1 MAIRS
6 FSHYVPT
13 EEHIE
18 MGMPPEA
25 RAQIKRYYDGTLL
38 PDQMMEAMAN
48 DCGWFPSRAVSR
60 GVESTPF
67 VGPTTAL
74 PDLAIQDQ
82 GRTFDAYDYLSA
94 NRVAGLMILKDGK
107 RLVEQYSLG
116 IDEDT
121 RWKSCSLAKSVTSTL
136 AGIAVAEGVL
146 DLDAPVTRY
155 ARVGGIYRDVSVRQ
169 LLRMASGIRWRE
181 TYEDPTS
188 DRRQLMDIQ
197 VEWEAGSIL
206 RFMESL
212 PPETPP
218 GGSWK
223 YNTGESYV
231 VSAVMEGATG
241 MNLADYLT
249 TRIWSRIGM
258 EADAYW
264 WTESE
269 GGMVVSGSGLS
280 ATMRDYARFGQFVL
294 DEGRYGDQQLLPDG
308 WNGEAGAPYY
318 IDGKRIPYGYMW
330 WIPELDDPELQG
342 TFQAEGVYGQFIHI
356 NPRKRLVVVV
366 LSARSKPSYKRRL
379 EINDDAFFAELA
391 RVL

>member
-1 MAIRS
+1 
-6 FSHYVPT
+6 
-13 EEHIE
+13 
-18 MGMPPEA
+18 MGMSPAA

-38 PDQMMEAMAN
+38 PDEMMEAMAT
-48 DCGWFPSRAVSR
+48 DCGWFPSRVVSR
-60 GVESTPF
+60 GADDVPIQGAA
-67 VGPTTAL
+67 GPL
-74 PDLAIQDQ
+74 PEMTIRDH
-82 GRTFDAYDYLSA
+82 GRTFDVYDYLSV

-107 RLVEQYSLG
+107 RVVEQYSLG
-116 IDEDT
+116 IDART
-121 RWKSCSLAKSVTSTL
+121 KWKSCSLAKSVTSTL
-136 AGIAVAEGVL
+136 AGIAVAEGLL

-155 ARVGGIYRDVSVRQ
+155 ARIGGIYTDVSVRQ
-169 LLRMASGIRWRE
+169 LLQMASGIRWRE

-188 DRRQLMDIQ
+188 DRRRLMDIQ
-197 VEWEAGSIL
+197 VEWQAGSIL

-249 TRIWSRIGM
+249 SRVWSRIGM
-258 EADAYW
+258 ESDACW

-269 GGMVVSGSGLS
+269 GGMVVSGSGMS

-294 DEGRYGDQQLLPDG
+294 DEGCVNGQQLLPPG
-308 WNGEAGAPYY
+308 WNDEAGAPYC
-318 IDGKRIPYGYMW
+318 IDGKLIPYGYMW
-330 WIPELDDPELQG
+330 WIPELDDAELKG
-342 TFQAEGVYGQFIHI
+342 TFQAEGVYGQFIHV
-356 NPRKRLVVVV
+356 NPRKKLVVVV

-391 RVL
+391 RVLQ

>member
-1 MAIRS
+1 MSPAS
-6 FSHYVPT
+6 
-13 EEHIE
+13 
-18 MGMPPEA
+18 

-38 PDQMMEAMAN
+38 PDEMMEAMST
-48 DCGWFPSRAVSR
+48 DCGWFPSRTISR
-60 GVESTPF
+60 GVESVPF
-67 VGPTTAL
+67 ADAGRAL
-74 PDLAIQDQ
+74 PELTIKDH
-82 GRTFDAYDYLSA
+82 GRTFDLFDYLSV

-107 RLVEQYSLG
+107 RVMETYSLG
-116 IDEDT
+116 IDERT
-121 RWKSCSLAKSVTSTL
+121 KWKSCSLAKSVTATL
-136 AGIAVAEGVL
+136 AGIAVAEGAL
-146 DLDAPVTRY
+146 DLDAPVTQY
-155 ARVGGIYRDVSVRQ
+155 ASIGGIYRDVSVRQ

-197 VEWEAGSIL
+197 VEWEQGSIL
-206 RFMESL
+206 RFMERL
-212 PPETPP
+212 PAETPP

-249 TRIWSRIGM
+249 SRLWSKYGM
-258 EADAYW
+258 ESDAYW

-269 GGMVVSGSGLS
+269 GGMVVSGSGMS

-294 DEGRYGDQQLLPDG
+294 DQGRIGDQSLLPTG
-308 WNGEAGAPYY
+308 WNEEAGAPYL
-318 IDGKRIPYGYMW
+318 IDGKTIPYGYMW
-330 WIPELDDPELQG
+330 WIPELDDPELKG
-342 TFQAEGVYGQFIHI
+342 AFQAEGVYGQFIHI
-356 NPRKRLVVVV
+356 NPRKGLVVVV
-366 LSARSKPSYKRRL
+366 MSARSKPSYKRRL